1 MAKSMDTNGKL
12 TAVPLENR
20 VGGVF
25 IHVTDLT
32 RAAEWYSRLFGLP
45 VRQER
50 LNSGPVYWF
59 DFPETDLVLDSN
71 AENRKNPS
79 WHEGMKPRFML
90 PAADIDEAYEY
101 IKFHAN
107 AELLTAPE
115 RHGPMAFFTFRDLE
129 GNNLMACWSEEP
141 IANHDQEA
149 ASPILPRIGGVF
161 VDVKDMKAA
170 ARWYSS
176 LLGQPLNEAG
186 AEHPVYPVPVT
197 GGAALLLDQN
207 RHLNGETFTE
217 IMYLETH
224 DFEAALEHLKSIGV
238 ELAGEPAYFENLS
251 EVPVLDPDGNRIVI
265 AQMK

>member
-1 MAKSMDTNGKL
+1 MAKSVDKSGKL
-12 TAVPLENR
+12 TVVPLENR

-25 IHVTDLT
+25 IHVTDLM

-45 VRQER
+45 VKQER
-50 LNSGPVYWF
+50 LNGGPVYWF
-59 DFPETDLVLDSN
+59 DFPVTDLILDTNS
-71 AENRKNPS
+71 ENRKNPS
-79 WHEGMKPRFML
+79 WHEGMKPRFLL
-90 PAADIDEAYEY
+90 PVSDIDEAYQY
-101 IKFHAN
+101 IEEHGKP
-107 AELLTAPE
+107 LTEPE
-115 RHGPMAFFTFRDLE
+115 RHGSTAYFIFRDLE
-129 GNNLMACWSEEP
+129 GNNLMACWTEEP
-141 IANHDQEA
+141 ILNDEQPA

-161 VDVKDMKAA
+161 VDVKDMKQA
-170 ARWYSS
+170 ARWYSE

-197 GGAALLLDQN
+197 SGAALLLDQN
-207 RHLNGETFTE
+207 RHLNSEAFTE

-238 ELAGEPAYFENLS
+238 ELAGEPAYFDNLS